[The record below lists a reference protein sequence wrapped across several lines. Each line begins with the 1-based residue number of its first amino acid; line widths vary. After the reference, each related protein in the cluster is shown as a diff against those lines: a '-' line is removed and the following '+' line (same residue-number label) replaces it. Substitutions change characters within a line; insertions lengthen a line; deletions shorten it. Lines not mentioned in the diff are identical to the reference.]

1 MDVLKKLFK
10 NKFPEIPENDTDALA
25 FLKARGVS
33 EGLIQSQVNK
43 SLNMPYFDVSGELQT
58 EHVKLFSKDEMKARR
73 LFPVR
78 IENSKVLFVVNDFTS
93 RTLRSYAEEYCKK
106 LGTHDYEFQFLLTPI
121 FEDLLSSLIM
131 GLDLSKFQTDVKPT
145 DTSLNIHQ
153 LSEVS
158 NANFDVDTV
167 AEVILSKGFDNRA
180 SDIHIEPLPKGF
192 QVRYRVDGRLSIL
205 DPYDVSEAQTSALIN
220 HFKIKSGL
228 RIEERRKGQDGRI
241 RDRKYKGNSYDLRIS
256 TVAGTINEKIAIRI
270 FANNSSIPDMQ
281 GLGFTKFYTTVIQKD
296 MEKHAGL
303 ILNTGSVG
311 SGKSTT
317 LRTLLHTLDAKELNI
332 YTIEDPVERVIPYIT
347 HICVKE
353 TGVDFAVHLET
364 LLRQDPDVIAIG
376 EIRNLKTMEMAI
388 EAALTGNLVF
398 ATLHTNSATEA
409 LYRIFQLGIEPYQLA
424 AALLGISSQ
433 RLVRTLCPYCAEK
446 RKIQEDEKNLIKGL
460 MQRYPKFA
468 TFNPEK
474 FEYLHDA
481 MGCNHC
487 NYTGFYGRIVI
498 AEYLS
503 ITQEIKTN
511 ILTEEVGRETLIELS
526 GNNFVPIEIDALN
539 KVMLGKTTLSEV
551 LEFI

>member
-10 NKFPEIPENDTDALA
+10 NKFPEIPETDSDALT

-33 EGLIQSQVNK
+33 DDLIQSQVTK
-43 SLNMPYFDVSGELQT
+43 SLNMSYFDVSSDLQP
-58 EHVKLFSKDEMKARR
+58 EHIKLFNKDEMKSRQ

-78 IENSKVLFVVNDFTS
+78 IENSTALFVVNDFTS
-93 RTLRSYAEEYCKK
+93 RTLRTYAEEYCKK
-106 LGTHDYEFQFLLTPI
+106 LGVVDYEFQFLLKPT
-121 FEDLLSSLIM
+121 FDDLLFRLVM
-131 GLDLSKFQTDVKPT
+131 GLDLNKFKNVESKSDVA
-145 DTSLNIHQ
+145 LNVNQ
-153 LSEVS
+153 LSDITNS
-158 NANFDVDTV
+158 NFDVDNV
-167 AEVILSKGFDNRA
+167 AEIILSKGFDNRA
-180 SDIHIEPLPKGF
+180 SDIHIEPLAKGF

-205 DPYDVSEAQTSALIN
+205 DPYDVSEVQTSSLIN

-241 RDRKYKGNSYDLRIS
+241 RGRKYKGNSYDLRIS
-256 TVAGTINEKIAIRI
+256 TVAGTINEKIAIRV
-270 FANNSSIPDMQ
+270 FANNSAIPDMQ
-281 GLGFTKFYTTVIQKD
+281 GLGFTKFYTNVIKKD
-296 MEKHAGL
+296 MAKNAGL

-317 LRTLLHTLDAKELNI
+317 LRTLLNTLDAKELNI

-353 TGVDFAVHLET
+353 TGVDFAIHLET

-398 ATLHTNSATEA
+398 ATLHTNSATET
-409 LYRIFQLGIEPYQLA
+409 LYRIFQLGVEPYQLA

-433 RLVRTLCPYCAEK
+433 RLVRTLCPYCSMK
-446 RKIQEDEKNLIKGL
+446 RKIKEEEKNLIQGSMSK
-460 MQRYPKFA
+460 YPKFA
-468 TFNPEK
+468 TFNPDK

-481 MGCNHC
+481 LGCNHC
-487 NYTGFYGRIVI
+487 NYTGYYGRFVI

-503 ITQEIKTN
+503 ITQDIRTH
-511 ILTEEVGRETLIELS
+511 ILSGDVGRETRLELS
-526 GNNFVPIEIDALN
+526 KNNFVPIEIDALN
-539 KVMLGKTTLSEV
+539 KVLLGKTTLREV

>member
-10 NKFPEIPENDTDALA
+10 NKFPEIPETDSDALT

-33 EGLIQSQVNK
+33 DDLIQSQVTK
-43 SLNMPYFDVSGELQT
+43 SLNMSYFDVSSDLQP
-58 EHVKLFSKDEMKARR
+58 EHIKLFNKDEMKSRQ

-78 IENSKVLFVVNDFTS
+78 IENSTALFVVNDFTS
-93 RTLRSYAEEYCKK
+93 RTLRTYAEEYCKK
-106 LGTHDYEFQFLLTPI
+106 LGVVDYEFQFLLKPT
-121 FEDLLSSLIM
+121 FDDLLFRLVM
-131 GLDLSKFQTDVKPT
+131 GLDLNKFKNVESKSDVA
-145 DTSLNIHQ
+145 LNVNQ
-153 LSEVS
+153 LSDITNS
-158 NANFDVDTV
+158 NFDVDNV
-167 AEVILSKGFDNRA
+167 AEIILSKGFDNRA
-180 SDIHIEPLPKGF
+180 SDIHIEPLAKGF

-205 DPYDVSEAQTSALIN
+205 DPYDVSEVQTSSLIN

-241 RDRKYKGNSYDLRIS
+241 RGRKYKGNSYDLRIS
-256 TVAGTINEKIAIRI
+256 TVAGTINEKIAIRV
-270 FANNSSIPDMQ
+270 FANNSAIPDMQ
-281 GLGFTKFYTTVIQKD
+281 GLGFTKFYTNVIKKD
-296 MEKHAGL
+296 MAKNAGL

-317 LRTLLHTLDAKELNI
+317 LRTLLNTLDAKELNI

-353 TGVDFAVHLET
+353 TGVDFAIHLET

-398 ATLHTNSATEA
+398 ATLHTNSATET
-409 LYRIFQLGIEPYQLA
+409 LYRIFQLGVEPYQLA

-433 RLVRTLCPYCAEK
+433 RLVRTLCPYCSMK
-446 RKIQEDEKNLIKGL
+446 RKIKEDEKNLIQGIMSK
-460 MQRYPKFA
+460 YPKFA
-468 TFNPEK
+468 TFNPDK

-481 MGCNHC
+481 LGCNHC
-487 NYTGFYGRIVI
+487 NYTGYYGRFVI

-503 ITQEIKTN
+503 ITQDIRTH
-511 ILTEEVGRETLIELS
+511 ILSGDVGRETRLELS
-526 GNNFVPIEIDALN
+526 KNNFVPIEIDALN
-539 KVMLGKTTLSEV
+539 KVLLGKTTLREV